1 MKGLEK
7 RMNFTTPCGFQLY
20 IIPLDNGTV
29 RFRVFFEGEEVT
41 LAALNE
47 RLSMQGLKML
57 GEKITNQLKE

>member
-1 MKGLEK
+1 
-7 RMNFTTPCGFQLY
+7 MNFTTPCGFQLY